1 MTERSQRRNLLIS
14 LCLAAATVAVYAPV
28 RHFQFTS
35 YDDGDYVYEN
45 PQVQSGLTLRGLVW
59 AFTTSHASNW
69 HPLTWLSHMLDC
81 QLFGLNAGPHH
92 LVNVLFHVASVLLLF
107 HVLNRMT
114 AAPWR
119 SAFVAALFAL
129 HPLHVESVAWVA
141 ERKDVLSAF
150 FWMLTMWA
158 YVRCVE
164 TFNRQRFQPERLRG
178 KPANV
183 FYGLALL
190 FFALGLMA
198 KPMVATL
205 PFVLLLLDYW
215 PLDRTQWTASV
226 SGSKAKVPLSRLL
239 KEKLPFLALTVVSCA
254 VTFRAQR
261 TGGAVVSLERLPIGD
276 RVANAAVSYVWYLG
290 KALWPSGLAVFYPY
304 QKWPQDRVVAAV
316 AVLAGLSGWIIWR
329 ARREPHFVVGW
340 LWYLGTLV
348 PVIGLV
354 QVGIQSIA
362 DRYTYLP
369 SIGLFIMVAW
379 GASRGFVG
387 QPVQKLVVAATA
399 AMLLAVCMALS
410 CFQIRHWRTSEALF
424 RHALN
429 VTANNFVAHN
439 NLGNALLQ
447 RGNLTEAAQHFE
459 QAVRIKPGFAEAHN
473 NLALALEQAGNLKDA
488 IGHFEQAVRI
498 KPDYA
503 EAHNNL
509 GTALA
514 QTGRLQ
520 EAVGQFEQAL
530 RIKPDSAEAHN
541 NLGNALLQRSN
552 LTEAVQHFEQA
563 VRIKPDYAEAHN
575 NLAIALEQAGNLKDA
590 IGHFEQAVRIKPDYA
605 KAHYNL
611 ALVLIRQGKVRE
623 AVRQYEQVMRIKPD
637 SAEVENNLAWLLA
650 TFTPADG
657 GDPVRAVA
665 LAQHSCEL
673 TGNPVPR
680 HVDTLAAAYAAAGRF
695 SEAIATAQKA
705 IELARST
712 GQTQLGREIENRLQL
727 YRDGRAFRL
736 SAGGTTPPIGNP
748 SP

>member
-158 YVRCVE
+158 YVRYVE
-164 TFNRQRFQPERLRG
+164 TFNTQRFQPERFWG
-178 KPANV
+178 KLANV

-198 KPMVATL
+198 KPMLVTL

-226 SGSKAKVPLSRLL
+226 SSAKAKVPLGRLL

-254 VTFRAQR
+254 VTFRVQR
-261 TGGAVVSLERLPIGD
+261 MGGIVVSLEHLPIGE
-276 RVANAAVSYVWYLG
+276 RVANAAVSPLRYLS
-290 KALWPSGLAVFYPY
+290 KAFWPTGLAVFYPY
-304 QKWPQDRVVAAV
+304 VKWPSDAVVAAV
-316 AVLAGLSGWIIWR
+316 AVLVVVSAWVIWE
-329 ARREPHFVVGW
+329 ARREPQFLVGW

-354 QVGIQSIA
+354 QVGLHSMA
-362 DRYTYLP
+362 DRFTYLP
-369 SIGLFIMVAW
+369 SIGLFIMAAW
-379 GASRGFVG
+379 IVPCGATG
-387 QPVQKLVVAATA
+387 QRVRKLATAATA
-399 AMLLAVCMALS
+399 AALLGVFAVLCR
-410 CFQIRHWRTSEALF
+410 FQIRCWRSSETLF
-424 RHALN
+424 RHALEVTTNNWLAHNNLGYILARTGRLDSAIEQYNEALRIKPDCDEAHYNMGNALTRQGKGSEAVAEYREALRINPDN
-429 VTANNFVAHN
+429 VKAHNNLGAALARQGKLSEAMAEYAAALRIRPDYAEAHFNLGLALAGQGKLAEATAEYTAALRSKPDYVEAHNNLGIALRRMDRIQEAIEHYEQALRLRPDFVDAHN

-447 RGNLTEAAQHFE
+447 RGNLTEA
-459 QAVRIKPGFAEAHN
+459 
-473 NLALALEQAGNLKDA
+473 
-488 IGHFEQAVRI
+488 
-498 KPDYA
+498 
-503 EAHNNL
+503 
-509 GTALA
+509 
-514 QTGRLQ
+514 
-520 EAVGQFEQAL
+520 
-530 RIKPDSAEAHN
+530 
-541 NLGNALLQRSN
+541 
-552 LTEAVQHFEQA
+552 VQHFEQA
-563 VRIKPDYAEAHN
+563 ARLEPD
-575 NLAIALEQAGNLKDA
+575 
-590 IGHFEQAVRIKPDYA
+590 FAVAQNK
-605 KAHYNL
+605 
-611 ALVLIRQGKVRE
+611 
-623 AVRQYEQVMRIKPD
+623 
-637 SAEVENNLAWLLA
+637 LAWVLA
-650 TFTPADG
+650 TLGPADG
-657 GDPVRAVA
+657 GDPVRAVT
-665 LAQHSCEL
+665 LAQRACEL
-673 TGNPVPR
+673 TGNRVAACL
-680 HVDTLAAAYAAAGRF
+680 DTLAVAYAAAGRF

-705 IELARST
+705 IELARSA
-712 GQTQLGREIENRLQL
+712 GQPELVREIEARLLL
-727 YRDGRAFRL
+727 YRDGRPYRQ
-736 SAGGTTPPIGNP
+736 SAEGTGIHNP
-748 SP
+748 